1 MRVVLLLV
9 HGLSGMLLAGAI
21 THQAIALWWPGPP
34 AESAWWR
41 SLRAVHARRYVV
53 AVIVLFA
60 FTVGI
65 GTLIYVPFR
74 IHARLEFLD
83 AHAPWATGLFEIK
96 EHAGA
101 IGLALL
107 PAYWAVW
114 RNPGERA
121 GRRSITTLLLVVT
134 WWNYFVGHIVNNVRG
149 L

>member
-1 MRVVLLLV
+1 VNVVLLLL
-9 HGLSGMLLAGAI
+9 HGLSGMLLLGAI
-21 THQAIALWWPGPP
+21 THQAVAVWWPGPP

-60 FTVGI
+60 LTAGL
-65 GTLIYVPFR
+65 GALIYVPFR
-74 IHARLEFLD
+74 TRVRFEFLD

-96 EHAGA
+96 EHGGA

-114 RNPGERA
+114 RDPGERA
-121 GRRSITTLLLVVT
+121 GRRSITSLLLLVS
-134 WWNYFVGHIVNNVRG
+134 WWNYLAGQVVNNLRG

>member
-1 MRVVLLLV
+1 VRLLLLLI
-9 HGLSGMLLAGAI
+9 HGLSGMLLLGAI

-34 AESAWWR
+34 SESGWWR

-53 AVIVLFA
+53 AIMVLFA
-60 FTVGI
+60 FSAGVGA
-65 GTLIYVPFR
+65 LIYVPFR
-74 IHARLEFLD
+74 TLVRFDFMD

-96 EHAGA
+96 EHAGG

-114 RNPGERA
+114 RDPAQRA
-121 GRRSITTLLLVVT
+121 GRRSITTLLLLIT
-134 WWNYFVGHIVNNVRG
+134 WWSYLIGHIVNNVRG

>member
-1 MRVVLLLV
+1 MTVLLLLV
-9 HGLSGMLLAGAI
+9 HGLSGVLLAGAI
-21 THQAIALWWPGPP
+21 THQAIALWWPAPP

-60 FTVGI
+60 FTAD
-65 GTLIYVPFR
+65 Y
-74 IHARLEFLD
+74 LD
-83 AHAPWATGLFEIK
+83 AHAPWATGLFELK

-114 RNPGERA
+114 RDPGERA
-121 GRRSITTLLLVVT
+121 GRRSVTTLLLVVT
-134 WWNYFVGHIVNNVRG
+134 WWNYFIGHIVNNVRG